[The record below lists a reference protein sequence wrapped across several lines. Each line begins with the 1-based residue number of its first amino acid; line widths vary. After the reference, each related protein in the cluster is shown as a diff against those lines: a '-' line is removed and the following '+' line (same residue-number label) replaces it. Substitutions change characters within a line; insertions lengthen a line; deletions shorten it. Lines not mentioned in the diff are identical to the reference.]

1 MNEKKSKM
9 NKSVISSDE
18 LQKLREYNKMM
29 NEKRE
34 QERL

>member
-1 MNEKKSKM
+1 MSEKKRKFIG
-9 NKSVISSDE
+9 NKNIVGSDE

-34 QERL
+34 